1 MPICWKLLPPYDNLA
16 KVNTSGKRIWIN
28 LNDIARPAAQ
38 VRGDELQ
45 ESRLFRILYYLLDK
59 GRATAPE
66 LAEKFEVSVRTIYRD
81 VDAISSAGIPVYVT
95 TGRNGGIQFLDN
107 YVLDRS
113 FFSDSEKLEILSAL
127 QSLSAVQYPE
137 VDTILKKI
145 GAVFQTGLTHWIDV
159 DFSRWGSIAESENR
173 LFRQLK
179 QAIFESREITF
190 EYHNSAG
197 DNGKRNVYPHQL
209 VYKDKAWYLYAF
221 CPLRDENRLFR
232 LSRIKNLILTEIHF
246 ERKTDTDQ
254 YHSLFPTPEEIGS
267 LIDLELEFTL
277 DVGYRLFDTLD
288 DTAITQH
295 ENGYTVKLTLPENN
309 WLYDFLMSFGDR
321 VTIIQPESV
330 RQLLKEK
337 HEAARKHHTGE

>member
-1 MPICWKLLPPYDNLA
+1 M
-16 KVNTSGKRIWIN
+16 
-28 LNDIARPAAQ
+28 
-38 VRGDELQ
+38 Q

-59 GRATAPE
+59 GHATAPE

-81 VDAISSAGIPVYVT
+81 VDAMSSAGIPVYVT
-95 TGRNGGIQFLDN
+95 TGRNGGIQFLDD
-107 YVLDRS
+107 YVLNKS
-113 FFSDSEKLEILSAL
+113 LFSDSEKVEILSGL

-145 GAVFQTGLTHWIDV
+145 GAVFQTRLTDWIDV
-159 DFSRWGSIAESENR
+159 DFSRWGSVAENENR
-173 LFRQLK
+173 LFRLLK
-179 QAIFESREITF
+179 QAIFENREITF
-190 EYHNSAG
+190 DYYNSSRE
-197 DNGKRNVYPHQL
+197 NGKRNVYPYKL

-221 CPLRDENRLFR
+221 CLLRNENRLFR
-232 LSRIKNLILTEIHF
+232 LSRMKNLFLTEVHF
-246 ERKTDTDQ
+246 ERKTDIHQ
-254 YHSLFPTPEEIGS
+254 FHSVFPMPEEIGE

-288 DTAITQH
+288 DAAIIEH
-295 ENGYTVKLTLPENN
+295 ENGYTVKFTLPENN

-330 RQLLKEK
+330 RQSLKEK

>member
-1 MPICWKLLPPYDNLA
+1 M
-16 KVNTSGKRIWIN
+16 G
-28 LNDIARPAAQ
+28 
-38 VRGDELQ
+38 GDKLQ

-81 VDAISSAGIPVYVT
+81 VDAMSSAGIPIYVT
-95 TGRNGGIQFLDN
+95 TGRNGGIQFLDD
-107 YVLDRS
+107 YVLDKS
-113 FFSDSEKLEILSAL
+113 FFSDSEQLEILSGL

-145 GAVFQTGLTHWIDV
+145 GAVFQTRLTDWIDV
-159 DFSRWGSIAESENR
+159 DFSRWGSVAENENR
-173 LFRQLK
+173 LFRLLK
-179 QAIFESREITF
+179 QAIFENREITF
-190 EYHNSAG
+190 DYYNSSR
-197 DNGKRNVYPHQL
+197 DSGKRNVYPYKL

-221 CPLRDENRLFR
+221 CLLRNENRLFR
-232 LSRIKNLILTEIHF
+232 LSRIKNLFLTEVHF
-246 ERKTDTDQ
+246 ERKTDIHQ
-254 YHSLFPTPEEIGS
+254 FHSVFPMPEEIGE

-288 DTAITQH
+288 DAAITEH

-321 VTIIQPESV
+321 VPIIQPESV
-330 RQLLKEK
+330 RQSLKEK
-337 HEAARKHHTGE
+337 HEAARKNHTGE